1 MEIQAFG
8 VQEQTEKYIDTLITA
23 DATANRRVGLVAHCI
38 GPVYVTLAY
47 GAVLAAL
54 VTIASLGTE
63 KLQSTGAVMLIML
76 RALSYGQSLQQGSVA
91 LSQVLPL
98 LNQIELTT
106 SYFVN
111 NRATNGVT
119 KIDTITQIELHKV
132 HFSYTP
138 SRPALRGISGTLEK
152 GRCYGIIGPSGSG
165 KSTLVQLLLGIRDPD
180 QGTITINGLDLRQ
193 IDRASWSSRV
203 AFVPQDATLIT
214 GTIAENII
222 FFRPGISENQLID
235 AARAAHFLDEIQS
248 LPDGFN
254 THLGERGQQLS
265 GGQRQRL
272 SIARA
277 LVDDPEFLI
286 LDEPTSALD
295 MKSESAIRNT
305 ITELHGR
312 VTVLI
317 IAHRVSTL
325 DICDKLMVIENGAL
339 TAFGKPAEIAKTKII
354 YADLLGSA
362 EP

>member
-1 MEIQAFG
+1 
-8 VQEQTEKYIDTLITA
+8 
-23 DATANRRVGLVAHCI
+23 
-38 GPVYVTLAY
+38 
-47 GAVLAAL
+47 
-54 VTIASLGTE
+54 
-63 KLQSTGAVMLIML
+63 
-76 RALSYGQSLQQGSVA
+76 
-91 LSQVLPL
+91 
-98 LNQIELTT
+98 
-106 SYFVN
+106 
-111 NRATNGVT
+111 
-119 KIDTITQIELHKV
+119 
-132 HFSYTP
+132 
-138 SRPALRGISGTLEK
+138 
-152 GRCYGIIGPSGSG
+152 
-165 KSTLVQLLLGIRDPD
+165 VQLLLGIRDPD